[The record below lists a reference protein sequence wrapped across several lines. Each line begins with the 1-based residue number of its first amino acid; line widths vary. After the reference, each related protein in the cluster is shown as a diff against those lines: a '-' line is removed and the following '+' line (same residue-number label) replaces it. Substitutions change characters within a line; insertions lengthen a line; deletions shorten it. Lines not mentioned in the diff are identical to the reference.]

1 MPPGNTRAKA
11 PAKVIE
17 KRSVEACLAIAR
29 RVQRSRERS
38 GDAPGATAAGQVAA
52 LIQAE
57 LLGEAGA

>member
-17 KRSVEACLAIAR
+17 KRSVEACLAIAQ

-38 GDAPGATAAGQVAA
+38 GDDAGAMAAGLVAA

>member
-17 KRSVEACLAIAR
+17 RRSVEACLAIAQ
-29 RVQRSRERS
+29 RVQRSRANS
-38 GDAPGATAAGQVAA
+38 GDDAGALAAGQVAA

-57 LLGEAGA
+57 LLGEA